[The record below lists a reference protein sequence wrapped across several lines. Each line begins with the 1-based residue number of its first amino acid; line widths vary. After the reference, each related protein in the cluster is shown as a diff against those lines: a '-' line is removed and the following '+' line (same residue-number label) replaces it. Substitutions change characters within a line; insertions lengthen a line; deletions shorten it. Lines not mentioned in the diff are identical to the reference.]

1 MKWLNLCRIW
11 RGHQQRYSRL
21 LSFAASSLISG
32 KIVED
37 VMPIATSHDREEIEA
52 EIRVFFHW
60 IDCLFCLCSSQRA
73 MAEVESAKA
82 LTLAVHSFKS
92 T

>member
-1 MKWLNLCRIW
+1 MERPSAALLAPTLFRRIVSDF
-11 RGHQQRYSRL
+11 GFVVFSIV
-21 LSFAASSLISG
+21 ANKG
-32 KIVED
+32 KTVED

-60 IDCLFCLCSSQRA
+60 IDCLFCLRSSQRA

-82 LTLAVHSFKS
+82 LTLAVS